1 MKKLIT
7 IITSRFT
14 KPKEDKETERKR
26 KICRSCEF
34 NSLNSVKIKLSKRI
48 LIKMSDFYSWITGK
62 KEEDNLGNCVFCS
75 SCSIYYK
82 ILMSDQGENCEAGKW
97 DKNV

>member
-62 KEEDNLGNCVFCS
+62 GEEDNLHNCTACE

-82 ILMSDQGENCEAGKW
+82 TLYEDHCPHPKGDKW
-97 DKNV
+97 KTN